1 MLENIRSDFFLK
13 FLCQHI
19 KDKDKILRLF
29 QYNKCLQKKVKLSIN
44 DYRNKYYQTIIEI
57 KPGETKSNIRENVF
71 IRISRN
77 CYNNYH
83 IYFNDDKTEIKRNYL
98 EHNEKIGKIK
108 VFIDYQVKSLKALF
122 LYCNVEEIYFIKY
135 NRKDITDMS
144 LMFYGC
150 HSLFNLD
157 ISKLNTENVKYMNLM
172 FGNCKCL
179 KNLNIS
185 NFRTEK
191 VEKMNLLF
199 QGCSSLEK
207 LDISNFNTNN
217 VTNMMGMFSF
227 CSNLKKL
234 DLSKFKTNKVTNMLG
249 LFENCYSLQK
259 LNLSNFKT
267 EEVTNMSYMFSFCT
281 SLKFLDISNFRTN
294 KVTNMKYMFN
304 HCESLVN
311 LKIPKK
317 FEICKDN
324 SLGIF
329 TNCCEELK
337 EKIKKEKNLDEKIFD
352 DKLYGFSFD
361 HYRNEL
367 FNDEGKS
374 EYIPFF
380 LRLNSC
386 YGAFN
391 TYELINW
398 KDPTKLKIL

>member
-1 MLENIRSDFFLK
+1 MLEIIRGNFFLK
-13 FLCQHI
+13 FLCLHI

-29 QYNKCLQKKVKLSIN
+29 KYNKCLQKKLNITIN
-44 DYRNKYYQTIIEI
+44 DYKNRYYQTIIEI
-57 KPGETKSNIRENVF
+57 KPGEAKNNIRENVF

-83 IYFNDDKTEIKRNYL
+83 IYFDNDKTEVKRNYI
-98 EHNEKIGKIK
+98 EYNEKIEKIK
-108 VFIDYQVKSLKALF
+108 ICIDYQVKSLKALF
-122 LYCNVEEIYFIKY
+122 LYCNVEEISFIKY
-135 NRKDITDMS
+135 RRKDITDMS

-150 HSLFNLD
+150 HSLVNLD
-157 ISKLNTENVKYMNLM
+157 ISKLNSENVKYMNLM
-172 FGNCKCL
+172 FGNCKSL
-179 KNLNIS
+179 KSLDISNLN
-185 NFRTEK
+185 TEK
-191 VEKMNLLF
+191 VEKINLLF

-207 LDISNFNTNN
+207 LDLSNFKTNN
-217 VTNMMGMFSF
+217 VNNMMGMFSF

-234 DLSKFKTNKVTNMLG
+234 NLSKFKTNKVTNMLG

-267 EEVTNMSYMFSFCT
+267 DEVINMSYMFSFCT
-281 SLKFLDISNFRTN
+281 SLKFLDISNFKSN
-294 KVTNMKYMFN
+294 KVINMKYMFN

-317 FEICKDN
+317 FEICRDN

-329 TNCCEELK
+329 TNCSEELK
-337 EKIKKEKNLDEKIFD
+337 EQIKKEKNLDEKIFD
-352 DKLYGFSFD
+352 DKLCGFSFD

-398 KDPTKLKIL
+398 KDSTKLKIL

>member
-1 MLENIRSDFFLK
+1 MLEKIRSEFFLK

-19 KDKDKILRLF
+19 KDKDNVLRIF
-29 QYNKCLQKKVKLSIN
+29 KYNKCLQKKLNISIN
-44 DYRNKYYQTIIEI
+44 DYKDKYYQTIIEV
-57 KPGETKSNIRENVF
+57 KPGKTKTNIRENVF
-71 IRISRN
+71 IRILRN
-77 CYNNYH
+77 YYNSYH
-83 IYFNDDKTEIKRNYL
+83 IYFDNDKNEIKRNYL
-98 EHNEKIGKIK
+98 EYNEKVDKIK
-108 VFIDYQVKSLKALF
+108 IYIDYQVKSFKALF
-122 LYCNVEEIYFIKY
+122 LYCNVEEIKFIKY
-135 NRKDITDMS
+135 RRKDITDMS

-150 HSLFNLD
+150 HSLINLD
-157 ISKLNTENVKYMNLM
+157 ISKLNTGNVKYMNLM
-172 FGNCKCL
+172 FRNCKSL

-185 NFRTEK
+185 NFNTEK
-191 VEKMNLLF
+191 VEQMNLLF

-207 LDISNFNTNN
+207 LDLTNFNTNN
-217 VTNMMGMFSF
+217 VNNMMGMFSF
-227 CSNLKKL
+227 CSKLKKL

-259 LNLSNFKT
+259 LNLFIFKT
-267 EEVTNMSYMFSFCT
+267 DEVTNMSYMFSFCT
-281 SLKFLDISNFRTN
+281 SLKFLDISNFKCD

-317 FEICKDN
+317 FNMSKEN

-337 EKIKKEKNLDEKIFD
+337 ERIKKDKNLDESIFD
-352 DKLYGFSFD
+352 DKLSRFSFD
-361 HYRNEL
+361 HYRIEL
-367 FNDEGKS
+367 FNDGGKS

-398 KDPTKLKIL
+398 KDPKLKIL